1 MNNYIWIWHEKQKK
15 KNENCTCIFND
26 NTIYF
31 VIVNCLYFHELIIS
45 FIFIS
50 YKNYEDWF

>member
-1 MNNYIWIWHEKQKK
+1 MKNK

-31 VIVNCLYFHELIIS
+31 VIVNCLYFHELIVS
-45 FIFIS
+45 FIF
-50 YKNYEDWF
+50 YFV